1 MASNVPAIVAEILSK
16 LATEMQLS
24 RIPSINDSVM
34 MALTQ
39 YDWPGN
45 VRELR
50 NVLERALMLWDG
62 GPFDIAV
69 PLGAG
74 GADEPCFKVDASPD
88 RTLGEVVDEVTK
100 VMCTGAPQLCNGNK
114 KAAAGVLQVSRDS
127 FYPYLKKFDIEFD
140 GCD

>member
-50 NVLERALMLWDG
+50 NVL
-62 GPFDIAV
+62 
-69 PLGAG
+69 
-74 GADEPCFKVDASPD
+74 DAP
-88 RTLGEVVDEVTK
+88 
-100 VMCTGAPQLCNGNK
+100 
-114 KAAAGVLQVSRDS
+114 
-127 FYPYLKKFDIEFD
+127 
-140 GCD
+140 

>member
-1 MASNVPAIVAEILSK
+1 MASNVPAIVAEILSR

-24 RIPSINDSVM
+24 HIPSINGSVM

-69 PLGAG
+69 PLGS
-74 GADEPCFKVDASPD
+74 GAIEESTFTVNTSPD
-88 RTLGEVVDEVTK
+88 RTLG
-100 VMCTGAPQLCNGNK
+100 
-114 KAAAGVLQVSRDS
+114 
-127 FYPYLKKFDIEFD
+127 
-140 GCD
+140 

>member
-1 MASNVPAIVAEILSK
+1 VAEILSK
-16 LATEMQLS
+16 LATEMQLL
-24 RIPSINDSVM
+24 RIPSTNDSVM

-74 GADEPCFKVDASPD
+74 EADESCFKVDASPD

-100 VMCTGAPQLCNGNK
+100 VMCTGALQLCNGNK
-114 KAAAGVLQVSRDS
+114 KAMPVSCKCPETR
-127 FYPYLKKFDIEFD
+127 FTVT
-140 GCD
+140 